1 MSWSGLAAVFIGAGL
16 GAVLRWWLALLL
28 NPVFPTLPLGTL
40 AANALGGLLVGVLV
54 ALLSHFDQLAVEWRL
69 FAITGMMGGLTTFS
83 TFSVEVVT
91 LIQRA
96 QFACALLAA
105 STHLFTSLALT
116 AAGLGLTRWL
126 LVLLQRA

>member
-1 MSWSGLAAVFIGAGL
+1 MSWSGLLAVFVGAGL
-16 GAVLRWWLALLL
+16 GAVLRWGLSLWL

-54 ALLSHFDQLAVEWRL
+54 AVLGHFNHLAVEWRL
-69 FAITGMMGGLTTFS
+69 FAITGVMGGLTTFS

-96 QFACALLAA
+96 QYGWALLAA
-105 STHLFTSLALT
+105 STHLGVSLLLT
-116 AAGLGLTRWL
+116 GVGLGLTRW
-126 LVLLQRA
+126 VLLRA